1 MTRKVDVII
10 FREGESFLR
19 LPVVCVPVCACVCL
33 CFPACA
39 NISLWGEQSHRV
51 AAISR
56 TQCHDLFL
64 SLFCLRNRRES
75 EQQLDDGLMCANIV
89 VERGSDT
96 QEEEHSTS
104 SCQQINWHFH
114 PLSVVSSTLREIFAI
129 WGEVFRGRTKACAG
143 PVLTRNRKAFSEGK
157 VIYGESM
164 GEDAISLELGE

>member
-1 MTRKVDVII
+1 MNVISHVTRKVDVII

-19 LPVVCVPVCACVCL
+19 LPVVCVPVCAFVCL

-51 AAISR
+51 AAVSR

-114 PLSVVSSTLREIFAI
+114 PLSVVSSAI

-143 PVLTRNRKAFSEGK
+143 PVLTRNSKA
-157 VIYGESM
+157 
-164 GEDAISLELGE
+164 